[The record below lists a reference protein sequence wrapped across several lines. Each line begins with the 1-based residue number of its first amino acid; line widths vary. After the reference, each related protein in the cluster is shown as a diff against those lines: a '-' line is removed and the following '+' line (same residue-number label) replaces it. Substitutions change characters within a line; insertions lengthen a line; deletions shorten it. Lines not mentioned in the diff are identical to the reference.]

1 MRKILDAVKHRGIKG
16 LSETEKDL
24 IRTQLTTSEIQRIIQ
39 LASDGFQEGHQIH
52 SREMR
57 ARNRASTDKQRK
69 EKMRAARDEARRS
82 FLAPNSNPIPKGR
95 LIRTPRDAE
104 LAAVASMKYLGFSDA
119 QETPVGA
126 DEGIDV
132 NSTKAVAQVKAYM
145 VPVGRPDVQNLAGV
159 AAAEKKRGFFFALS
173 GYTPQAIQWADKAN
187 VALFSFDLQG
197 RPEAVNKAAH
207 KLLP

>member
-1 MRKILDAVKHRGIKG
+1 MESESPRKRAPSDLGYLRRKVQSEGIES
-16 LSETEKDL
+16 LS
-24 IRTQLTTSEIQRIIQ
+24 QLTIERIHTFRSGEIEHLLLYAKDSKQFGH
-39 LASDGFQEGHQIH
+39 LLLSD
-52 SREMR
+52 EM
-57 ARNRASTDKQRK
+57 K
-69 EKMRAARDEARRS
+69 EKRAAQKPKPRQSGRK
-82 FLAPNSNPIPKGR
+82 PQHNPRLKGR

-132 NSTKAVAQVKAYM
+132 NSTRAVAQVKAYM

-159 AAAEKKRGFFFALS
+159 AAAEKKRGVFFALS

-197 RPEAVNKAAH
+197 RPEAVNSVAH